1 MKSRFLYFVLFACI
15 LLSCNKKERI
25 ASEIE
30 MLSKQNITF
39 VDGFIE
45 LPCNSSVK
53 LDSLLKKDVKIVS
66 YLTDISCTSCGV
78 KTLKIWQ
85 EELQKIDKR
94 VIPVIVVHSTN
105 QEFRKMTD
113 TLSLDLPLM
122 YYDTEIFGD
131 KNNLEEV
138 LARNRT
144 FLLNKENK
152 IILVGEPIGRKK
164 LTQLYKECI
173 DSLFIGYNRKPSK
186 DNF

>member
-1 MKSRFLYFVLFACI
+1 MKFRFLYFVIVTFL

-30 MLSKQNITF
+30 MLSKQSITF
-39 VDGFIE
+39 VDGFVE
-45 LPCNSSVK
+45 LPCNSDVK
-53 LDSLLKKDVKIVS
+53 LDSLLKKNVKIVS

-94 VIPVIVVHSTN
+94 VVPVIVVHSTN

-113 TLSLDLPLM
+113 SLSLDLPLM
-122 YYDTEIFGD
+122 YYDSKIFGE
-131 KNNLEEV
+131 KNKLEDV
-138 LARNRT
+138 MARNRT
-144 FLLNKENK
+144 FLLNKDNK

-164 LTQLYKECI
+164 LTQLYKRCI
-173 DSLFIGYNRKPSK
+173 DSLSIVYDRTSL
-186 DNF
+186 

>member
-1 MKSRFLYFVLFACI
+1 MKFRFLYFVIVTFL

-30 MLSKQNITF
+30 MLSKQSITF
-39 VDGFIE
+39 VDGFVE
-45 LPCNSSVK
+45 LPCNSDVK
-53 LDSLLKKDVKIVS
+53 LDSLLKKNVKIVS

-94 VIPVIVVHSTN
+94 VVPVIVVHSTN

-113 TLSLDLPLM
+113 SLSLDLPLM
-122 YYDTEIFGD
+122 YYDSKIFGE

-144 FLLNKENK
+144 LLLNKENE
-152 IILVGEPIGRKK
+152 IILVGEPIGRDK
-164 LTQLYKECI
+164 LTQLYKKCI
-173 DSLFIGYNRKPSK
+173 DSLFIDYYGASQKM
-186 DNF
+186 